1 MQHLPSPEHPPFV
14 SDRLSAVSNVPMQFL
29 ASVGTVAVIL
39 LGATLADST
48 VTGEG
53 TARFVDAQ
61 QTASLDATERGL
73 TIGDGGWNALN
84 PCLLKTALQTLAA
97 E

>member
-1 MQHLPSPEHPPFV
+1 MQHLPNPEHPPFV

-29 ASVGTVAVIL
+29 LSVGMVAVIL

-48 VTGEG
+48 ATGEG
-53 TARFVDAQ
+53 TSRFVDAQ
-61 QTASLDATERGL
+61 QTASVDATERGL
-73 TIGDGGWNALN
+73 MIGDGGWNAIN
-84 PCLLKTALQTLAA
+84 SCFLKAALQTLTA